1 MGGSPMSSPVVEARE
16 ATRVF
21 HRGGGSFEALKAASC
36 RVFLGE
42 RIAILGPSGSGKS
55 TLLQLL
61 GGLDHPTSG
70 SVAWPE
76 LGPVE
81 ALRPEMVAFLP
92 QAPSLV
98 PWLSVIE
105 NLELPVLLGS
115 KGPTARDQ
123 ALASLE
129 RLGLGGLADRLPQEL
144 SGGQAQRV
152 AMARAL
158 LGDCKLILADEPTG
172 QLDGATA
179 AALFDALLTH
189 LASRD
194 SALVVATHDS
204 AVAARMAKSWRIDHG
219 RLETAAAA
227 LGGG

>member
-1 MGGSPMSSPVVEARE
+1 MRSPLVEARE

-21 HRGGGSFEALKAASC
+21 HRGGGLFPALKAASC

-55 TLLQLL
+55 TLLHLL
-61 GGLDHPTSG
+61 GGLDRPTFG

-76 LGPVE
+76 LGPME

-98 PWLSVIE
+98 PWLSVVE
-105 NLELPVLLGS
+105 NVEFPILLGS
-115 KGPTARDQ
+115 RAPTARDK

-129 RLGLGGLADRLPQEL
+129 RLGLTSLADRLPQEL
-144 SGGQAQRV
+144 SGGQTQRV

-158 LGDCKLILADEPTG
+158 VGDCKLILADEPTG

-179 AALFDALLTH
+179 AVLFDTLLTH
-189 LASRD
+189 LAGRD
-194 SALVVATHDS
+194 TALVVATHDP
-204 AVAARMAKSWRIDHG
+204 AVAARLGKSWHIDQG
-219 RLETAAAA
+219 ELLTASEAPAPA
-227 LGGG
+227 P

>member
-1 MGGSPMSSPVVEARE
+1 MRSPLVEARE

-21 HRGGGSFEALKAASC
+21 HRGGGLFPALKAASC

-61 GGLDHPTSG
+61 GGLDRPTFG

-76 LGPVE
+76 LGPME

-98 PWLSVIE
+98 PWLSVVE
-105 NLELPVLLGS
+105 NVEFPILLGS
-115 KGPTARDQ
+115 TAPTARDK

-129 RLGLGGLADRLPQEL
+129 RLGLTSLADRLPQEL
-144 SGGQAQRV
+144 SGGQTQRV

-158 LGDCKLILADEPTG
+158 VGDCKLILADEPTG

-179 AALFDALLTH
+179 AVLFDALLTH
-189 LASRD
+189 LAGRD
-194 SALVVATHDS
+194 TALVVATHDP
-204 AVAARMAKSWRIDHG
+204 AVAARLGKSWHIDQGELHTAS
-219 RLETAAAA
+219 EFPTAAP
-227 LGGG
+227 

>member
-1 MGGSPMSSPVVEARE
+1 MRSPLVEARE

-21 HRGGGSFEALKAASC
+21 HRGGGLFPALKAASC

-55 TLLQLL
+55 TLLHLL
-61 GGLDHPTSG
+61 GGLDRPTFG

-76 LGPVE
+76 LGPME

-98 PWLSVIE
+98 PWLSVVE
-105 NLELPVLLGS
+105 NVEFPILLGS
-115 KGPTARDQ
+115 RAPTARDK

-129 RLGLGGLADRLPQEL
+129 RLGLTNLADRLPQEL
-144 SGGQAQRV
+144 SGGQTQRV

-158 LGDCKLILADEPTG
+158 VGDCKLILADEPTG

-179 AALFDALLTH
+179 AVLFDALLTH
-189 LASRD
+189 LAGRD
-194 SALVVATHDS
+194 TALVVATHDP
-204 AVAARMAKSWRIDHG
+204 AVAARLGKSWHIDQG
-219 RLETAAAA
+219 ELLTASEAPAEA
-227 LGGG
+227 P

>member
-1 MGGSPMSSPVVEARE
+1 MRSPLVEARE

-21 HRGGGSFEALKAASC
+21 HRGGGLFPALKAASC

-55 TLLQLL
+55 TLLHLL
-61 GGLDHPTSG
+61 GGLDRPTFG
-70 SVAWPE
+70 SVTWPE

-98 PWLSVIE
+98 PWLSVVE
-105 NLELPVLLGS
+105 NVEFPILLGS
-115 KGPTARDQ
+115 RAPTAREE

-129 RLGLGGLADRLPQEL
+129 RLGLARLADRLPQEL
-144 SGGQAQRV
+144 SGGQTQRV
-152 AMARAL
+152 AMARGL
-158 LGDCKLILADEPTG
+158 VGDCKLILADEPTG

-179 AALFDALLTH
+179 AVLFDALLTH
-189 LASRD
+189 LAGRD
-194 SALVVATHDS
+194 TALVVATHDP
-204 AVAARMAKSWRIDHG
+204 AVAARLGKSWRIDQG
-219 RLETAAAA
+219 ELDTASEEAPAVA
-227 LGGG
+227 P

>member
-1 MGGSPMSSPVVEARE
+1 MRSPLVEARE

-21 HRGGGSFEALKAASC
+21 HRGGGLFPALKAASC

-55 TLLQLL
+55 TLLHLL
-61 GGLDHPTSG
+61 GGLDRPTFG

-76 LGPVE
+76 LGPME

-98 PWLSVIE
+98 PWLSVVE
-105 NLELPVLLGS
+105 NVEFPILLGS
-115 KGPTARDQ
+115 RAPTARDK

-129 RLGLGGLADRLPQEL
+129 RLGLTSLADRLPQEL
-144 SGGQAQRV
+144 SGGQTQRV

-158 LGDCKLILADEPTG
+158 VGDCKLILADEPTG

-179 AALFDALLTH
+179 AVLFDALLTH
-189 LASRD
+189 LAGRD
-194 SALVVATHDS
+194 TALVVATHDP
-204 AVAARMAKSWRIDHG
+204 AVAARLGKSWHIDQGELHTAS
-219 RLETAAAA
+219 EAPAAAP
-227 LGGG
+227 

>member
-1 MGGSPMSSPVVEARE
+1 MRSPLVEARE

-21 HRGGGSFEALKAASC
+21 HRGGGLFPALKAASC

-55 TLLQLL
+55 TLLHLL
-61 GGLDHPTSG
+61 GGLDRPTFG

-76 LGPVE
+76 LGPME

-98 PWLSVIE
+98 PWLSVVE
-105 NLELPVLLGS
+105 NVEFPILLGS
-115 KGPTARDQ
+115 RAPTARDK

-129 RLGLGGLADRLPQEL
+129 RLGLTSLADRLPQEL
-144 SGGQAQRV
+144 SGGQTQRV

-158 LGDCKLILADEPTG
+158 VGDCKLILADEPTG

-179 AALFDALLTH
+179 AVLFDALLTH
-189 LASRD
+189 LAARD
-194 SALVVATHDS
+194 TALVVATHDP
-204 AVAARMAKSWRIDHG
+204 AVAARLGKSWHIDQGELH
-219 RLETAAAA
+219 TASESPTPAP
-227 LGGG
+227 

>member
-1 MGGSPMSSPVVEARE
+1 VRRPGS
-16 ATRVF
+16 F
-21 HRGGGSFEALKAASC
+21 HRGGGLFPGLKAASC

-61 GGLDHPTSG
+61 GGLDRPTFG

-76 LGPVE
+76 LGPME

-98 PWLSVIE
+98 PWLSVVE
-105 NLELPVLLGS
+105 NVEFPILLGS
-115 KGPTARDQ
+115 RAPTARDK
-123 ALASLE
+123 ALVSLE
-129 RLGLGGLADRLPQEL
+129 RLGLTSLADRLPQEL
-144 SGGQAQRV
+144 SGGQTQRV

-158 LGDCKLILADEPTG
+158 VGDCKLILADEPTG

-179 AALFDALLTH
+179 AVLFDALLTH
-189 LASRD
+189 LAGRD
-194 SALVVATHDS
+194 TALVVATHDP
-204 AVAARMAKSWRIDHG
+204 AVAARLGKSWHMDQGELHTASEA
-219 RLETAAAA
+219 LAAAP
-227 LGGG
+227 

>member
-1 MGGSPMSSPVVEARE
+1 MRSPLVEARE

-21 HRGGGSFEALKAASC
+21 HRGGGLFPGLKAASC

-61 GGLDHPTSG
+61 GGLDRPTFG

-76 LGPVE
+76 LGPME

-98 PWLSVIE
+98 PWLSVVE
-105 NLELPVLLGS
+105 NVEFPILLGS
-115 KGPTARDQ
+115 RAPTARDQ
-123 ALASLE
+123 ALESLE

-144 SGGQAQRV
+144 SGGQTQRV

-158 LGDCKLILADEPTG
+158 VGDCKLILADEPTG

-179 AALFDALLTH
+179 AVLFDALLTH
-189 LASRD
+189 LAGRD
-194 SALVVATHDS
+194 TALVVATHDP
-204 AVAARMAKSWRIDHG
+204 AVAARLGKACHMDQGELHTASEA
-219 RLETAAAA
+219 LAAAP
-227 LGGG
+227 

>member
-1 MGGSPMSSPVVEARE
+1 MTSPVVETRD

-21 HRGGGSFEALKAASC
+21 HRGGRAFEALKGASC

-61 GGLDHPTSG
+61 AGLDRPTSG

-81 ALRPEMVAFLP
+81 ALRPEMVAVLP

-105 NLELPVLLGS
+105 NVEFPTLLGS
-115 KGPTARDQ
+115 KASTARSQ

-129 RLGLGGLADRLPQEL
+129 RLGLAGLADRLPQEL

-158 LGDCKLILADEPTG
+158 TGNCKLILADEPTG

-179 AALFDALLTH
+179 AALFDGLLTH
-189 LASRD
+189 LAGRD
-194 SALVVATHDS
+194 TALVVATHDS
-204 AVAARMAKSWRIDHG
+204 AVAARLGKSWHIDHG
-219 RLETAAAA
+219 RLDTAADAVSHR
-227 LGGG
+227 G

>member
-1 MGGSPMSSPVVEARE
+1 MRSPLVEARE

-21 HRGGGSFEALKAASC
+21 HRGGGLFPGLKAASC

-61 GGLDHPTSG
+61 GGLDRPTFG

-76 LGPVE
+76 LGPME

-98 PWLSVIE
+98 PWLSVVE
-105 NLELPVLLGS
+105 NVEFPILLGS
-115 KGPTARDQ
+115 RAPTARDK
-123 ALASLE
+123 ALVSLE
-129 RLGLGGLADRLPQEL
+129 RLGLTSLADRLPQEL
-144 SGGQAQRV
+144 SGGQTQRV

-158 LGDCKLILADEPTG
+158 VGDCKLILADEPTG

-179 AALFDALLTH
+179 AVLFDALLTH
-189 LASRD
+189 LAGRD
-194 SALVVATHDS
+194 TALVVATHDP
-204 AVAARMAKSWRIDHG
+204 AVAARLGKSWHIDQGELH
-219 RLETAAAA
+219 TASEAPAEA
-227 LGGG
+227 P

>member
-1 MGGSPMSSPVVEARE
+1 MRSPLVEARE

-21 HRGGGSFEALKAASC
+21 HRGGGLFPALKAASC

-55 TLLQLL
+55 TLLHLL
-61 GGLDHPTSG
+61 GGLDRPTFG

-76 LGPVE
+76 LGPME

-98 PWLSVIE
+98 PWLSVVE
-105 NLELPVLLGS
+105 NVEFPILLGS
-115 KGPTARDQ
+115 RAPTARDK
-123 ALASLE
+123 ALVSLE
-129 RLGLGGLADRLPQEL
+129 RLGLTSLADRLPQEL
-144 SGGQAQRV
+144 SGGQTQRV

-158 LGDCKLILADEPTG
+158 VGDCKLILADEPTG

-179 AALFDALLTH
+179 AVLFDALLTH
-189 LASRD
+189 LAGRD
-194 SALVVATHDS
+194 TALVVATHDP
-204 AVAARMAKSWRIDHG
+204 AVAARLGKSWHIDQGELH
-219 RLETAAAA
+219 TASEAPAEA
-227 LGGG
+227 P

>member
-1 MGGSPMSSPVVEARE
+1 MLSPLVEARE

-21 HRGGGSFEALKAASC
+21 HRGGRLFPALKAASC

-55 TLLQLL
+55 TLLHLL
-61 GGLDHPTSG
+61 GGLDRPTFG

-76 LGPVE
+76 LGPME

-98 PWLSVIE
+98 PWLSVVE
-105 NLELPVLLGS
+105 NVEFPILLGS
-115 KGPTARDQ
+115 RAPTARDK

-129 RLGLGGLADRLPQEL
+129 RLSLTSLADRLPQEL
-144 SGGQAQRV
+144 SGGQTQRV

-158 LGDCKLILADEPTG
+158 VGDCKLILADEPTG

-179 AALFDALLTH
+179 AVLFDALLTY
-189 LASRD
+189 LAGRD
-194 SALVVATHDS
+194 TALVVATHDP
-204 AVAARMAKSWRIDHG
+204 AVAARLGKSWHIDQG
-219 RLETAAAA
+219 ELLTASEAPAPA
-227 LGGG
+227 P

>member
-1 MGGSPMSSPVVEARE
+1 MRSPLVEARE

-21 HRGGGSFEALKAASC
+21 HRGGGLFPALKAASC

-55 TLLQLL
+55 TLLHLL
-61 GGLDHPTSG
+61 GGLDRPTFG

-76 LGPVE
+76 LGPME

-98 PWLSVIE
+98 PWLSVVE
-105 NLELPVLLGS
+105 NVEFPILLGS
-115 KGPTARDQ
+115 RAPTARDK

-129 RLGLGGLADRLPQEL
+129 RLGLARLADRLPQEL
-144 SGGQAQRV
+144 SGGQTQRV

-158 LGDCKLILADEPTG
+158 VGDCKLILADEPTG

-179 AALFDALLTH
+179 AVLFDALLTH
-189 LASRD
+189 LAGRD
-194 SALVVATHDS
+194 TALVVATHDP
-204 AVAARMAKSWRIDHG
+204 AVAARLGKSWHIDQGELHTMSEA
-219 RLETAAAA
+219 RAAA
-227 LGGG
+227 L